1 MIFEQ
6 LSIWP
11 WLEKS
16 LRDSSNE
23 EQGIRACLHAV
34 SEPGLL
40 GLDPGCSSR
49 GLGMRVNRHSHVKHK
64 G

>member
-23 EQGIRACLHAV
+23 QQGIRACLHGV
-34 SEPGLL
+34 SEPGL
-40 GLDPGCSSR
+40 DPGSSSR
-49 GLGMRVNRHSHVKHK
+49 GLGMRVNRHSHVKHN

>member
-23 EQGIRACLHAV
+23 EQGIMACLHGV
-34 SEPGLL
+34 SEPS
-40 GLDPGCSSR
+40 LDPGCSSR
-49 GLGMRVNRHSHVKHK
+49 GLGMRVNRHSHVKHN